1 MGAVVREVKEMAI
14 KQRIVNNRN
23 IISKSI
29 TTILFSLIMW
39 YGKIEQ
45 LNGVPAQHYYFAVR
59 HSFDSG
65 LLILIALLGIFGLY
79 ISFSKYHMIRGKLI
93 FLFVG
98 SALWFAYFGL
108 FLYRDL
114 LFPHPPTLQTIL
126 ILAVS
131 ISFWIDLFSGDY

>member
-1 MGAVVREVKEMAI
+1 MTI
-14 KQRIVNNRN
+14 KQRVVRNRN

-29 TTILFSLIMW
+29 TTLLFSAMLW
-39 YGKIEQ
+39 YGKLQQ
-45 LNGVPAQHYYFAVR
+45 LQGVPAEHYYFAVR

-79 ISFSKYHMIRGKLI
+79 VSFSKYHMIRGKLI
-93 FLFVG
+93 FLFVC
-98 SALWFAYFGL
+98 SALWFGYFGL

-126 ILAVS
+126 ILAIS
-131 ISFWIDLFSGDY
+131 ISFWVDLFSGDY

>member
-1 MGAVVREVKEMAI
+1 MGAVIREVKEMTI

>member
-1 MGAVVREVKEMAI
+1 MTI
-14 KQRIVNNRN
+14 KQRVVRNRN

-29 TTILFSLIMW
+29 TTLLFSAMLW
-39 YGKIEQ
+39 YGKFQQ
-45 LNGVPAQHYYFAVR
+45 LNGVPAEHYYFAVR

-65 LLILIALLGIFGLY
+65 LLVLIALLGIFGLY
-79 ISFSKYHMIRGKLI
+79 VSFSKYHMIKGKLI
-93 FLFVG
+93 FLFIG
-98 SALWFAYFGL
+98 SALWFGYFGL

-131 ISFWIDLFSGDY
+131 ISFWIDLFGGDY